1 MLPYRSVSVKLIC
14 FTGPGFYRW
23 LQTRLHFRQLH
34 FCLAFSIFWGSNL
47 LSVLS
52 SSSRNKYCAGMPQK
66 CTETKNQQFGNFST
80 CSIICRPPLH
90 FTLADCLSCVVVS
103 VRCHQ
108 VSPGLQT
115 INIWRLV
122 RVHQIIAGQMIQN
135 TTIMNEHSY
144 NKTNDFFLFSIHLC
158 KELTPDIW

>member
-1 MLPYRSVSVKLIC
+1 
-14 FTGPGFYRW
+14 
-23 LQTRLHFRQLH
+23 
-34 FCLAFSIFWGSNL
+34 
-47 LSVLS
+47 
-52 SSSRNKYCAGMPQK
+52 MPQK

-80 CSIICRPPLH
+80 CSIICRPLLH

-122 RVHQIIAGQMIQN
+122 RVHQSITGQMIQN

-144 NKTNDFFLFSIHLC
+144 NKTNDFFYFQYIFVKNWLRTSGNLAQTFIDSKTFKPWIFFIAGRGGRGRRGEFEGNDGHC
-158 KELTPDIW
+158 TVMN